1 MPVDVAGA
9 TRFLKVD
16 LPKAGYTLKLL
27 EETPGR
33 DVVAYY
39 EGKGFGGWFQVSA
52 LPACRGAT
60 SFWLSARTTLFGRGF
75 AE

>member
-1 MPVDVAGA
+1 MPVDVAEA
-9 TRFLKVD
+9 TRLLQVD

-27 EETPGR
+27 QQTPGR
-33 DVVAYY
+33 EVVGYY
-39 EGKGFGGWFQVSA
+39 EGKGFGGWFHVSA

-75 AE
+75 SE